1 MLEQRAGA
9 EFRVAGRTL
18 TGRVMTYG
26 DISPEHRERFLPGAF
41 GPAPSAPLNI
51 QHDRNMVVL
60 GAGDYVLADTERA
73 LEVRADLPADSA
85 AVKLVKRG
93 ALNGFSVEFHV
104 RAERRE
110 SGVRVIER
118 AALVG
123 IGLVDA
129 PSYPESL
136 AEVRR
141 RGGGGGRGSR
151 GGRLGTFRGRVPA
164 GKRMQCQCGPKGCVD
179 ALFKQ
184 DALRG
189 VVESDDE
196 ILAVWG
202 DYGKAVGSKKRR
214 TVRFWE
220 GEDGSLEYAVDIP
233 NTEAGRALK
242 ETLDARAV
250 DVVGRPFIDTDASDF
265 TIRGTVAE
273 YDTVKVRALT
283 VGATDRNA
291 GWPPVYL
298 REDADDDM
306 PEPRA
311 WTRIW
316 TCQMKRLDGG
326 RAHGCRDVEPVSR
339 GDDDRAA
346 SGRDR
351 VHQGKYRG
359 RGETL
364 R

>member
-1 MLEQRAGA
+1 MTERRAGA

-51 QHDRNMVVL
+51 QHDRNMIVL
-60 GAGDYVLADTERA
+60 GAGDYVLADTDRA
-73 LEVRADLPADSA
+73 LEIRAELPAGSA
-85 AVKLVKRG
+85 ALTLVKRR
-93 ALNGFSVEFHV
+93 ALTGYSVEFHA

-129 PSYPESL
+129 PSYPEST
-136 AEVRR
+136 AEIRR
-141 RGGGGGRGSR
+141 RGGGGRGGGRGRGGGGGRGAR

-164 GKRMQCQCGPKGCVD
+164 GQRMQCQCGPKGCFN

-189 VVESDDE
+189 VVDSDDE

-202 DYGKAVGSKKRR
+202 DYGRAVGSRKRR

-220 GEDGSLEYAVDIP
+220 GEDGALEYAVDIP
-233 NTEAGRALK
+233 NTETGRALK
-242 ETLDARAV
+242 ETIEAKAVNVVARPVVDA
-250 DVVGRPFIDTDASDF
+250 DASDF
-265 TIRGTVAE
+265 TIRGTTAE

-283 VGATDRNA
+283 VGATDRDA

-298 REDADDDM
+298 RERDSDDM
-306 PEPRA
+306 PDLIERAAVSVSTDTLIRRRA
-311 WTRIW
+311 W
-316 TCQMKRLDGG
+316 L
-326 RAHGCRDVEPVSR
+326 P
-339 GDDDRAA
+339 
-346 SGRDR
+346 
-351 VHQGKYRG
+351 
-359 RGETL
+359 
-364 R
+364 

>member
-1 MLEQRAGA
+1 MSGPERRAGA

-26 DISPEHRERFLPGAF
+26 DVSPEHRERFLPGAF

-51 QHDRNMVVL
+51 QHDRNMIVM
-60 GAGDYVLADTERA
+60 GAGDYVLADTDRA
-73 LEVRADLPADSA
+73 LEIRAELPAGSA
-85 AVKLVKRG
+85 ALTLVRRG
-93 ALNGFSVEFHV
+93 ALNGYSVEFHA

-129 PSYPESL
+129 PSYPEST
-136 AEVRR
+136 AEIRR

-164 GKRMQCQCGPKGCVD
+164 SKSMQCQCGPKGCFD

-184 DALRG
+184 KALRG
-189 VVESDDE
+189 VVDSEDE
-196 ILAVWG
+196 IIAVWG
-202 DYGKAVGSKKRR
+202 EYKNAVGSRKRK

-220 GEDGSLEYAVDIP
+220 GEDGALEYAVDIP

-242 ETLDARAV
+242 ETLDAKAV
-250 DVVGRPFIDTDASDF
+250 NVVGRPFIDTDASDF

-273 YDTVKVRALT
+273 YDSVKVRALT
-283 VGATDRNA
+283 VGATDRDA

-298 REDADDDM
+298 RERDSDDM
-306 PEPRA
+306 PDLTE
-311 WTRIW
+311 
-316 TCQMKRLDGG
+316 
-326 RAHGCRDVEPVSR
+326 
-339 GDDDRAA
+339 RAA
-346 SGRDR
+346 ASVSID
-351 VHQGKYRG
+351 
-359 RGETL
+359 TL
-364 R
+364 TRRRKWLP

>member
-1 MLEQRAGA
+1 MDAEVRAGL

-18 TGRVMTYG
+18 SGRVMTFG

-41 GPAPSAPLNI
+41 GPAPISAPLNI
-51 QHDRNMVVL
+51 QHDRSMVVL
-60 GAGDYVLADTERA
+60 EAGRYALNDTGRTLEIRAELPAGSAA
-73 LEVRADLPADSA
+73 LE
-85 AVKLVKRG
+85 LVKRG
-93 ALNGFSVEFHV
+93 ALNGYSVEFHS
-104 RAERRE
+104 RSERRAA
-110 SGVRVIER
+110 GIRVIER

-123 IGLVDA
+123 IGLVDQ
-129 PSYPESL
+129 PSYPDSV

-164 GKRMQCQCGPKGCVD
+164 NKAMQCQCGPRGCFD

-189 VVESDDE
+189 VVDSEDE

-202 DYGKAVGSKKRR
+202 DYKSAVASRKRR

-220 GEDGSLEYAVDIP
+220 GDDGALEYAVDIP
-233 NTEAGRALK
+233 NTPAGRVLK
-242 ETLDARAV
+242 ETLDAKAV
-250 DVVGRPFIDTDASDF
+250 NVVARPVVDANASTF
-265 TIRGTVAE
+265 TIKGTVAE
-273 YDTVKVRALT
+273 YDAVKVRAVT
-283 VGATDRNA
+283 VGATDRDG

-311 WTRIW
+311 REDVT
-316 TCQMKRLDGG
+316 LDPAP
-326 RAHGCRDVEPVSR
+326 RRM
-339 GDDDRAA
+339 
-346 SGRDR
+346 R
-351 VHQGKYRG
+351 VW
-359 RGETL
+359 L
-364 R
+364 P